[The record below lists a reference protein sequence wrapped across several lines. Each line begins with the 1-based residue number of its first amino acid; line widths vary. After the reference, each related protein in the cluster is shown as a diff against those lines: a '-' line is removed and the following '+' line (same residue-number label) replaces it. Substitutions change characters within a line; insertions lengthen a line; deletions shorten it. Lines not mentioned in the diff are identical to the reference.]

1 MTRFLD
7 PIPQRLICRDGGES
21 PISGVMTLGTGAAA
35 FYSSPHPGGI
45 GPNQDALALI
55 PLEDQRAV
63 IAVADGMGGL
73 PGGREA
79 AALAVSTLS
88 EALSVSPSPDENS
101 SRTQIIDAIEQA
113 NDRILAT
120 GLGAATTIAI
130 AELGPD
136 SVRSYHVGDSEIIV
150 FGQRGQT
157 KLQSVPHSP
166 VGFAL
171 HSGILDENQAISH
184 EDRHLVSNA
193 LGNRDMRIEIGSPVP
208 LAPFDT
214 VVLCSDGLVDNLQ
227 SAEICCALRR
237 GRLDRSL
244 KRMVGVARQRM
255 TEPLDGEP
263 SKADDISVIAYRR
276 CPGAAV
282 TRLLRNVR
290 ERSNPSA

>member
-1 MTRFLD
+1 MAPFLD
-7 PIPQRLICRDGGES
+7 PMPQRLVCREGGQS
-21 PISGVMTLGTGAAA
+21 PVSGVMMLGIGAAA
-35 FYSSPHPGGI
+35 FYSSPRPGGT

-55 PLEDQRAV
+55 PLEDGRAV
-63 IAVADGMGGL
+63 MAVADGMGGL

-88 EALSVSPSPDENS
+88 EELSANSSPDENS
-101 SRTQIIDAIEQA
+101 SRTLIIDAIERA
-113 NDRILAT
+113 NERILAT
-120 GLGAATTIAI
+120 GLGAGTTIAI

-136 SVRSYHVGDSEIIV
+136 FVRSYHVGDSEIIV
-150 FGQRGQT
+150 FGQRGRS

-227 SAEICCALRR
+227 STEICCGLRQ

-244 KRMVGVARQRM
+244 RRLVAVARRRM
-255 TEPLDGEP
+255 TEPMDGEP
-263 SKADDISVIAYRR
+263 SKADDLSVIAYRR

-282 TRLLRNVR
+282 TRLLRSVPQ
-290 ERSNPSA
+290 RSSPSG

>member
-1 MTRFLD
+1 MARFLD
-7 PIPQRLICRDGGES
+7 PMRQRLVCEEGGQSET
-21 PISGVMTLGTGAAA
+21 SGIMSLGTGAAA
-35 FYSSPHPGGI
+35 FFSSPRPGGS

-55 PLEDQRAV
+55 PMPGDRAV

-79 AALAVSTLS
+79 AALAVAALA
-88 EALSVSPSPDENS
+88 EGLSVPSTDESS
-101 SRTQIIDAIEQA
+101 SRTLIIDAIEKA
-113 NDRILAT
+113 NERILST
-120 GLGAATTIAI
+120 GLGAATTIAV

-136 SVRSYHVGDSEIIV
+136 SVRPYHVGDSEILV
-150 FGQRGQT
+150 FGQRGRA

-193 LGNRDMRIEIGSPVP
+193 LGNRDMRIEVGSPVL

-214 VVLCSDGLVDNLQ
+214 VVVCSDGLVDNLQ
-227 SAEICCALRR
+227 SAEIFSELRR

-244 KRMVGVARQRM
+244 QRLVATARRRM
-255 TEPLDGEP
+255 TEPLGEEP
-263 SKADDISVIAYRR
+263 SKADDLSVIAYRR

-282 TRLLRNVR
+282 TRLI
-290 ERSNPSA
+290 RSV